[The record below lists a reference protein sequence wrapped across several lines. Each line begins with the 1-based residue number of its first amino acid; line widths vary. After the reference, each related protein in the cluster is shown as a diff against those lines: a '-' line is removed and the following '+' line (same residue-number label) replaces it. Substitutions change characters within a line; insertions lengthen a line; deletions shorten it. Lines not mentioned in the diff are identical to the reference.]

1 MKTPHGGIT
10 AANRIIPAKH
20 AQGVPFDDLYLF
32 KTPVLIMCSIT
43 LFKIHTV
50 TPIIKGK
57 KPLALSLFV
66 HAKNVINNK
75 NSMHGII
82 GKKLKSENMTLNITI
97 IQSVDAQKSKGYASA
112 AACCGCCC
120 SS

>member
-20 AQGVPFDDLYLF
+20 AQGVPFDDLYFF

-43 LFKIHTV
+43 LFKIHTA
-50 TPIIKGK
+50 TPMIKGK
-57 KPLALSLFV
+57 KPLILSLFV

-75 NSMHGII
+75 SSMHGII
-82 GKKLKSENMTLNITI
+82 GKKLNSEKITLKITI
-97 IQSVDAQKSKGYASA
+97 IQSMNSILNIQNLF
-112 AACCGCCC
+112 
-120 SS
+120 